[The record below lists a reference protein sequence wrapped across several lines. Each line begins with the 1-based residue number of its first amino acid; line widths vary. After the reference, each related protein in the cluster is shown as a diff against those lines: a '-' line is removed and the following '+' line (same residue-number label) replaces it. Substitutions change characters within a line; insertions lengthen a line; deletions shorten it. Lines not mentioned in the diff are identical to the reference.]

1 MTAGGPR
8 RANSDQETKKMN
20 MNLLKIRS
28 WAIILSLLLVGK
40 AGFAQDDAIG
50 KFFGRYLDD
59 DRFTVVSISPKM
71 FRLMSKIDWD
81 TASPEIKQTVA
92 KLQSLRIL
100 STSVTPMT
108 FYKEALAR
116 IDRTVYEELIT
127 VRDSKDNVHFLVRE
141 KDNRVQELVMVAVSD
156 DGFTLLSFVG
166 DIDLHSLSKL
176 SSDMGIKGMEN
187 LKNAK
192 RK

>member
-1 MTAGGPR
+1 
-8 RANSDQETKKMN
+8 MN

-40 AGFAQDDAIG
+40 AGLAQDDAIG

-116 IDRTVYEELIT
+116 IDRTESSTPAPSREQSGTDHGWLPL
-127 VRDSKDNVHFLVRE
+127 NVLSWCTACGRWSLRWASPGL
-141 KDNRVQELVMVAVSD
+141 NPLLPIPRVNW
-156 DGFTLLSFVG
+156 T
-166 DIDLHSLSKL
+166 
-176 SSDMGIKGMEN
+176 
-187 LKNAK
+187 
-192 RK
+192 